1 MANEE
6 GKQPGK
12 HVANTDL
19 DDSLTHRIDQW
30 RRSRLPALIRLERS
44 YAQAH
49 HALAHTQA
57 EIDRLLHGPTH
68 VQATAP
74 SDGSE
79 LVNRVHDMHAKL
91 LRQEEGL
98 QAICWQ
104 LHKRLQAAQAEA
116 EALSDKRARTRRL
129 VNLLSRCRCVYEVRV
144 PHISSA
150 ARLSAPP
157 RTSKTLLFFA
167 FCPLPP
173 LPSASALYPL
183 LP

>member
-1 MANEE
+1 MSSWLRRFFSGKPVANEE

-116 EALSDKRARTRRL
+116 EAQRQVGNPDPTPTPPHTRSRTDRD
-129 VNLLSRCRCVYEVRV
+129 
-144 PHISSA
+144 
-150 ARLSAPP
+150 
-157 RTSKTLLFFA
+157 
-167 FCPLPP
+167 
-173 LPSASALYPL
+173 ASERGAGRKSTDHCQ
-183 LP
+183 